1 MRKSFLRVTD
11 FYAVRPIWPGYGI
24 LHEVIEGNLA
34 LHGLGQNHKVSEKLS
49 PLDAMQ
55 ARLIVEWIKW
65 NQLLDARY
73 IYIRIKTVCTAIYTT
88 SIHFIIF
95 ILYVYVYFTSYAFNL
110 TLL

>member
-34 LHGLGQNHKVSEKLS
+34 LHGLGQNHKVSEKLC

-73 IYIRIKTVCTAIYTT
+73 IFESKQCALQFIQLLSISLFSYYMYMYILL
-88 SIHFIIF
+88 HMH
-95 ILYVYVYFTSYAFNL
+95 L
-110 TLL
+110 T